1 MAEEDVISEKN
12 SNEFSENESVDL
24 SEMDSD

>member
-1 MAEEDVISEKN
+1 MAEEDVISEKD
-12 SNEFSENESVDL
+12 SNETSENESVDL

>member
-1 MAEEDVISEKN
+1 MAEEVVISEKD